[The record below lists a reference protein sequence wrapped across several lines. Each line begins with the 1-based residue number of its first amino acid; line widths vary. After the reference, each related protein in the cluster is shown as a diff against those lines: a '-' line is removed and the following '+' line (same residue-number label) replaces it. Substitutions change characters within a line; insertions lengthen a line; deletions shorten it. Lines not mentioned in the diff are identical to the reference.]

1 MNLFSSKTLLIL
13 ITLLLVTPTVF
24 ADNFKWESMKDFPPG
39 AEIAVVSGDLAQKG
53 TFTVRLKLP
62 PHYIVPAHSHPF
74 VARATVISGTYYI
87 GTGVVAD
94 ANLGKP
100 LTMGDSFTIPAN
112 NKHYGFTKQGAVLQ
126 LEATGPWNIM
136 YSANG

>member
-1 MNLFSSKTLLIL
+1 MNLFYSKKLLIL
-13 ITLLLVTPTVF
+13 ISLLFFTGSLL
-24 ADNFKWESMKDFPPG
+24 ADNFKWETMKDFPPG
-39 AEIAVVSGDLAQKG
+39 AKIAVVSGNPAQKG

-74 VARATVISGTYYI
+74 AARAKVISGTYYI

-94 ANLGKP
+94 GNLGKP
-100 LTMGDSFTIPAN
+100 LTTGDSFTIPAN

-126 LEATGPWNIM
+126 FEATGPWNIM